1 MVEWSQS
8 LQISIIGGAFI
19 FAYIA
24 STINFPEKFN
34 NGMKMLFY
42 LFTIGMV
49 IVSIGMNYPILAYED
64 SALLANSSVGG
75 ALNGIFIGLLSILS
89 ALVLLIFAFIIIGM
103 VMSIK
108 ERKRREQYGDSD

>member
-8 LQISIIGGAFI
+8 LQISLIGGAFV

-49 IVSIGMNYPILAYED
+49 IVSVGINYPILEYED
-64 SALLANSSVGG
+64 SALLGSTSIGS
-75 ALNGIFIGLLSILS
+75 ALNGIFIGLLSMLS
-89 ALVLLIFAFIIIGM
+89 VLVLLIFTFIIVGM
-103 VMSIK
+103 VMSLK
-108 ERKRREQYGDSD
+108 EKKRRQQYGESD